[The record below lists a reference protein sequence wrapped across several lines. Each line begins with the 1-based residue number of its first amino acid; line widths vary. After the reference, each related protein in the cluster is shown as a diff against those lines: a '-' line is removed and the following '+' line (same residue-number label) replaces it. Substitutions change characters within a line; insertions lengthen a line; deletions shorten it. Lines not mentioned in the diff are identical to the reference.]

1 MLNDYFPPALEWAGT
16 ERASPLAG
24 AFLQRW
30 PSLALLPRARPATV
44 ARFYPSRGCR
54 HAALL
59 AQQLAALA
67 PSLAQLDADIAQ
79 RVAAHADADSF
90 RSLPGAGAAC
100 APRLLAAFGSDRR
113 RFPAAAA
120 AMQPRAVIAPIT
132 VRSGQQEQV
141 RWRWCTNTVRRQ
153 TFHEFA
159 GHSVRHCLWAK
170 RFYHRQRTRGTSH
183 HAALRALAFKWIRI
197 LWRCWHDHT
206 VYDDARYTSAL
217 TLRGAPLTSAL
228 RARIHEASPCLA

>member
-1 MLNDYFPPALEWAGT
+1 MAIARPVAT
-16 ERASPLAG
+16 RASRDRR
-24 AFLQRW
+24 AFL
-30 PSLALLPRARPATV
+30 SLAWVSACGTARAAARCPRPESRAAGRGYRAT
-44 ARFYPSRGCR
+44 RC
-54 HAALL
+54 
-59 AQQLAALA
+59 
-67 PSLAQLDADIAQ
+67 
-79 RVAAHADADSF
+79 AHADADSF

-100 APRLLAAFGSDRR
+100 APRLLAAFGSDRC
-113 RFPAAAA
+113 RFPAAV
-120 AMQPRAVIAPIT
+120 AMQPRAGIASIT

-170 RFYHRQRTRGTSH
+170 RFYHQQRTRGTSH

>member
-1 MLNDYFPPALEWAGT
+1 MTIFRRRSSGPGLNGPA
-16 ERASPLAG
+16 RSPARSCNDG
-24 AFLQRW
+24 HRSPCCHARV
-30 PSLALLPRARPATV
+30 PR
-44 ARFYPSRGCR
+44 PSRVSIPRVGVGMR
-54 HAALL
+54 HC
-59 AQQLAALA
+59 
-67 PSLAQLDADIAQ
+67 S
-79 RVAAHADADSF
+79 RSS
-90 RSLPGAGAAC
+90 SLPSPRVSRSWTRISRNALPPMPTRTASAPC
-100 APRLLAAFGSDRR
+100 PVPVRRAPRDCSPPSAPTVVGS
-113 RFPAAAA
+113 P
-120 AMQPRAVIAPIT
+120 PPPPPCSRAGIAPIT